1 MTVNRIARCAT
12 GAVALGLLLAT
23 AGCVVAPGPYGAAP
37 GPVYVEPPIVSVT
50 PTYVS
55 PGVGFVWMQH
65 PRYGYGWHHP
75 QQGWHR
81 GWR

>member
-1 MTVNRIARCAT
+1 MTENKIARCASA
-12 GAVALGLLLAT
+12 AVVLGLLLAT
-23 AGCVVAPGPYGAAP
+23 AGCVVAPGPYGAP
-37 GPVYVEPPIVSVT
+37 GPVYVEPPIISVT

-55 PGVGFVWMQH
+55 PGVGFIWMQH

-75 QQGWHR
+75 QYGWHR